1 MGMLSAVAML
11 VALSGGQIGLPLG
24 LPPLAEDPVLANITP
39 EECLV
44 YFSWSGVAEPDP
56 KSKNQTEQLLAEPEV
71 QQFVTG
77 LGRHSRRQS
86 ERGLPPRRKAKCW
99 VSTGQV

>member
-24 LPPLAEDPVLANITP
+24 LPPLAEDPVLANIAP

-77 LGRHSRRQS
+77 LGARTRGGNPKGGSRHAARPSA
-86 ERGLPPRRKAKCW
+86 G
-99 VSTGQV
+99 